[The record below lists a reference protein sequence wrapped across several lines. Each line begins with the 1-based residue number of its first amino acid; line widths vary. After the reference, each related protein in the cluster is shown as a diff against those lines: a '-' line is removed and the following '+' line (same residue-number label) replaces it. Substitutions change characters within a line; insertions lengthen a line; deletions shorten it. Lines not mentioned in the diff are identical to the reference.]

1 MKQKEAKYMQRE
13 QVDRNYEAFK
23 AMLPN
28 ILPLYEGKYAL
39 MKDGAAVGFYST
51 LEDAYVTANRFYK
64 DQPFSV
70 QRVTNA
76 PVDLGFFSHAVVS
89 R

>member
-1 MKQKEAKYMQRE
+1 MMQSTRE
-13 QVDRNYEAFK
+13 QVDRNYEAFRT
-23 AMLPN
+23 MLPS
-28 ILPLYEGKYAL
+28 ILPLHEGKYAL

-51 LEDAYVTANRFYK
+51 LEDAYMTANQFYK

-70 QRVTNA
+70 QKVTNVA
-76 PVDLGFFSHAVVS
+76 VDLGFFSHAIHS

>member
-1 MKQKEAKYMQRE
+1 MDDQRH
-13 QVDRNYEAFK
+13 QVDDNYKAFQTL
-23 AMLPN
+23 LPS
-28 ILPLYEGKYAL
+28 IIALHQDKYAL

-51 LEDAYVTANRFYK
+51 LEDAYMTANQFYK

-70 QRVTNA
+70 QKVTDA
-76 PVDLGFFSHAVVS
+76 PIDLGFFSHAVLV